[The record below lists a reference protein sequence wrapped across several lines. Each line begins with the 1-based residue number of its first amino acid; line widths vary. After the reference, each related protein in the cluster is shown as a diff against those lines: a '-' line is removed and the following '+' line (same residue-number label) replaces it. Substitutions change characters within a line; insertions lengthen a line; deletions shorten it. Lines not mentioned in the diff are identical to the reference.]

1 MLTLY
6 NYWRSGTSHRTRIAF
21 ALKGVAYEYK
31 TIDLTA
37 AEQREAEYLT
47 HNPQGLVPALVTE
60 SGETITQSMAI
71 IEWLEETHPAPPLL
85 PQDPVARA
93 KVRAIANAV
102 ACDIHPLGNLR
113 VLQYLR
119 KEYGQD
125 DAGVADWSMRWI
137 KDGFNAIEQMLAD
150 GPRGSQGGPWCWGK
164 EPTLADVCLVPQIYA
179 AVSRYALDIRYYRR
193 LAEIDMAAAAH
204 PAFQA
209 AHPTRQPDSR

>member
-1 MLTLY
+1 MLALY
-6 NYWRSGTSHRTRIAF
+6 NYWRSGTSHRTRIAL
-21 ALKGVAYEYK
+21 ALKGLDYEYRA
-31 TIDLTA
+31 IDLTA
-37 AEQREAEYLT
+37 AEQRETDYLA

-85 PQDPVARA
+85 PKDAVARA

-113 VLQYLR
+113 VLHYLR
-119 KEYGQD
+119 KEYRQD
-125 DAGVADWSMRWI
+125 DQGVADWSMRWI
-137 KDGFNAIEQMLAD
+137 KDGFGAIEQMLAD
-150 GPRGSQGGPWCWGK
+150 GPGGPWCWGA

-209 AHPTRQPDSR
+209 AHPTRQPDAR

>member
-6 NYWRSGTSHRTRIAF
+6 SYWRSGTSHRTRIAL
-21 ALKGVAYEYK
+21 ALKGVDAEQVA
-31 TIDLTA
+31 IDLTA
-37 AEQREAEYLT
+37 SAQRDPDYLAR
-47 HNPQGLVPALVTE
+47 NPQGLVPALVTE
-60 SGETITQSMAI
+60 GGETLTQSMAI
-71 IEWLEETHPAPPLL
+71 IEWLEETYRDPPLL
-85 PQDPVARA
+85 PKDPVARA

-102 ACDIHPLGNLR
+102 ACDIHPLGNMR

-119 KEYGQD
+119 KEYGKT
-125 DAGVADWSMRWI
+125 DAEISAWSMRWI
-137 KDGFNAIEQMLAD
+137 KDGFGAIEQLLAD
-150 GPRGSQGGPWCWGK
+150 SPGGPWCWGK

-209 AHPTRQPDSR
+209 AHPTRQPDAR